1 MTDGEEK
8 DEFPLNL
15 YPVLFCDKK
24 DIADKTGI
32 FSSDKLKA
40 SAFTYCNSK
49 FFFSKHDVTLAQP
62 NDNTLKSRILVKTL

>member
-24 DIADKTGI
+24 TLQTKRVFFPQT
-32 FSSDKLKA
+32 
-40 SAFTYCNSK
+40 NSK
-49 FFFSKHDVTLAQP
+49 QVHLLIVIQSFFFSKHDVTLAQP